1 MSLMCKLYGVSTS
14 GYYTWRHRPPSR
26 RSIEDQ
32 VLLEKIR
39 LAFDRSNRTYGSPRI
54 HRQLKRQGESVG
66 KRRVERIMRGNGIQA
81 CSTSLYRRIP
91 GLHRFF
97 GSVDSEI
104 HDLEVTGVDQ
114 VWVSD
119 VTYLKV
125 KGERRYLA
133 TVMDR
138 YSRRVLGWSYSA
150 TRTVELTRRALNNA
164 LRIRRPDG
172 KVYLH
177 SDRGS
182 EYLAG
187 GYKRLVKKAGFT
199 QSMNRRR
206 RMNDNAHMESW
217 FKTMKSDMYHRY
229 SFDSDRQLI
238 NAMRS
243 YIRFYNE
250 ERLHSSLD
258 FCTPMEIEA
267 LCA

>member
-1 MSLMCKLYGVSTS
+1 M
-14 GYYTWRHRPPSR
+14 
-26 RSIEDQ
+26 
-32 VLLEKIR
+32 LEKIQ
-39 LAFDRSNRTYGSPRI
+39 LAFGHSDQTYGSPRI

-66 KRRVERIMRGNGIQA
+66 KRRIERIMRDNGIQA
-81 CSTSLYRRIP
+81 CSTSLYRRMP

-97 GSVDSEI
+97 GSVDSQI
-104 HDLEVTGVDQ
+104 HELEVTDVDQ
-114 VWVSD
+114 VWVGD

-138 YSRRVLGWSYSA
+138 YSRRILGWAYSA
-150 TRTVELTRRALNNA
+150 TRTVELTRRALINA
-164 LRIRRPDG
+164 LWLRRPEG

-177 SDRGS
+177 SDRGT
-182 EYLAG
+182 EYLAA
-187 GYKRLVKKAGFT
+187 GYKRLAKKAGFT

-217 FKTMKSDMYHRY
+217 YKTMKSDMYHRY
-229 SFDSDRQLI
+229 SFNSDGQLI

-243 YIRFYNE
+243 YIKFYNE

-258 FCTPMEIEA
+258 FSTPMEIEA
-267 LCA
+267 QCA